1 VAGTYPPGQGEP
13 LNIIISGNSD
23 AAVLVD
29 QATNGGLQ
37 NFFQSF
43 GFGGE
48 CLGQHM
54 GSDQA
59 ANLGD
64 GHNYVNETAEMRWDY
79 GDPQFGTCKESIQGG
94 DHFRYWTQNGP
105 DGNRLVSHHFLFYAG
120 TVIFALLFLIQ
131 RRYFHG
137 IFI

>member
-1 VAGTYPPGQGEP
+1 MAGTYPLGQGEP

-48 CLGQHM
+48 CLGQHL

-64 GHNYVNETAEMRWDY
+64 GHGYVNETAEMRWDY

-94 DHFRYWTQNGP
+94 DHFRYWPQNGP
-105 DGNRLVSHHFLFYAG
+105 DGNRLVPPSLPILY
-120 TVIFALLFLIQ
+120 
-131 RRYFHG
+131 
-137 IFI
+137 

>member
-1 VAGTYPPGQGEP
+1 M
-13 LNIIISGNSD
+13 
-23 AAVLVD
+23 LVD

-37 NFFQSF
+37 NFFLSF

-48 CLGQHM
+48 CLGQHV

-105 DGNRLVSHHFLFYAG
+105 DGNRLVPHHILFYAG
-120 TVIFALLFLIQ
+120 TVIFALSHPAALFSWHLLMN
-131 RRYFHG
+131 FHYHVSG
-137 IFI
+137 YCRI